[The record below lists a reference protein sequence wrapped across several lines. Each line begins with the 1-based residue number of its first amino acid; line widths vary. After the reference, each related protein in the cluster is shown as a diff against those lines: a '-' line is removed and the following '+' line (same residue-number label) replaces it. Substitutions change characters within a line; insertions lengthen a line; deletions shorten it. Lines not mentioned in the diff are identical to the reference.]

1 MAKITPSRRRGWSSA
16 CSRRRRHQGFCGQT
30 GVRGHLFRRQVA
42 FFGHFTHGVGTSPG
56 SAAPASRFTHGQESI
71 SSASACRL
79 VLASPT
85 SARCPVP
92 CVRTVPCVRGG
103 ARGGPGAA
111 SPLRGGGSRFLQP
124 PPDPG
129 PRPKSGSETA
139 RRRGSAWS
147 GAGASLPGAGA
158 AQRRAGATWG
168 SAGCSPGGGSPPGG
182 GGAPGAR
189 PGGRGGGGGG
199 SPMRLP
205 RSRGAA
211 PEKVVAELSRTCP
224 AGFCGW
230 QVAYGSTHEST
241 RRI

>member
-1 MAKITPSRRRGWSSA
+1 MVFGALKAQASSGVLRTNWSSWA
-16 CSRRRRHQGFCGQT
+16 SFPSSGRLFWPLYARSWHVAWIGGSRVAVHARAGIDF
-30 GVRGHLFRRQVA
+30 VRLRL
-42 FFGHFTHGVGTSPG
+42 P
-56 SAAPASRFTHGQESI
+56 PC
-71 SSASACRL
+71 SSA
-79 VLASPT
+79 PT

-92 CVRTVPCVRGG
+92 CVRTVPCVRGS

-111 SPLRGGGSRFLQP
+111 SPLRGGSRLLQP
-124 PPDPG
+124 PGPG
-129 PRPKSGSETA
+129 PRQKFGSETA

-168 SAGCSPGGGSPPGG
+168 SAGCSP
-182 GGAPGAR
+182 R
-189 PGGRGGGGGG
+189 GG

-224 AGFCGW
+224 AEFCGW

>member
-16 CSRRRRHQGFCGQT
+16 RSRRRRHQGFCGQT

-42 FFGHFTHGVGTSPG
+42 FFGHFTHGVGASPG

-79 VLASPT
+79 VLASPA

-92 CVRTVPCVRGG
+92 CVRTVPCVRGS
-103 ARGGPGAA
+103 ARGGPGRRLA
-111 SPLRGGGSRFLQP
+111 PPPPGGSRFLQP
-124 PPDPG
+124 PGPG
-129 PRPKSGSETA
+129 PRPKFGSETA

-158 AQRRAGATWG
+158 AQRRAGATWE
-168 SAGCSPGGGSPPGG
+168 SAGCS
-182 GGAPGAR
+182 R
-189 PGGRGGGGGG
+189 RRRG

-211 PEKVVAELSRTCP
+211 PEKVVAELSRTGP

-241 RRI
+241 RQI

>member
-1 MAKITPSRRRGWSSA
+1 MVFGVLKAQASSGVLRTNWSSRSSFPSSGRLFWPLYA
-16 CSRRRRHQGFCGQT
+16 RSWHVAWVGGSRVAVHARAGIDFVRLRLPPCSSVPHQRPLPCPLCPYCPLCPWGRPRRAGRR
-30 GVRGHLFRRQVA
+30 L
-42 FFGHFTHGVGTSPG
+42 
-56 SAAPASRFTHGQESI
+56 AP
-71 SSASACRL
+71 
-79 VLASPT
+79 P
-85 SARCPVP
+85 
-92 CVRTVPCVRGG
+92 
-103 ARGGPGAA
+103 
-111 SPLRGGGSRFLQP
+111 GGGSRFLQP

-168 SAGCSPGGGSPPGG
+168 SAGCSPGGGSP
-182 GGAPGAR
+182 
-189 PGGRGGGGGG
+189 
-199 SPMRLP
+199 MRLP